1 MSTVTIRWMQKEDA
15 RDLVELDNLIWN
27 ETNAPDPIHW
37 DSVEEY
43 VEHRKGRNQLVA
55 VMDGKIV
62 GYIEF
67 YRPTPLKAN
76 RHVFEFN
83 IGVHPDAQGHGVGR
97 RLIEA
102 ASREVLALGGKK
114 LALRVMATNT
124 SAIKF
129 YRSLGFVEQ
138 GRLVKEFIIEGH
150 EIDDILM
157 YKWLSSN
164 H

>member
-1 MSTVTIRWMQKEDA
+1 
-15 RDLVELDNLIWN
+15 
-27 ETNAPDPIHW
+27 
-37 DSVEEY
+37 
-43 VEHRKGRNQLVA
+43 
-55 VMDGKIV
+55 
-62 GYIEF
+62 
-67 YRPTPLKAN
+67 
-76 RHVFEFN
+76 
-83 IGVHPDAQGHGVGR
+83 
-97 RLIEA
+97 
-102 ASREVLALGGKK
+102 
-114 LALRVMATNT
+114 MATNT